1 VGGVDAIQQLAAQLP
16 ATLEAAV
23 FVVIHI
29 DPHFRSMLPAI
40 VSRSGPLPAV
50 AVTGPMHVEHRHI
63 YVAAPD
69 RHLVVERGQV
79 HSSMGPKEHHVRPGI
94 DVTFRSAAAAYGERV
109 VGVVLTGA
117 LDDGVAGLQEIKR
130 RGGIA
135 IVQSPEEALNPSMP
149 LSAVREIAVDYTVP
163 LAQIGPLLC
172 RLAAGD
178 EAVGLQ

>member
-1 VGGVDAIQQLAAQLP
+1 
-16 ATLEAAV
+16 
-23 FVVIHI
+23 
-29 DPHFRSMLPAI
+29 
-40 VSRSGPLPAV
+40 
-50 AVTGPMHVEHRHI
+50 
-63 YVAAPD
+63 
-69 RHLVVERGQV
+69 
-79 HSSMGPKEHHVRPGI
+79 
-94 DVTFRSAAAAYGERV
+94 
-109 VGVVLTGA
+109 
-117 LDDGVAGLQEIKR
+117 VAGLQEIKR